1 LQFPTEREIWQH
13 PLLAEAQNGQRSA
26 ATLLSKDEARRI
38 AANVAKLPELLR
50 QLLAPINPLG
60 P

>member
-1 LQFPTEREIWQH
+1 LQFPNEREIWQH
-13 PLLAEAQNGQRSA
+13 PLLAEAQNSQRSV

-50 QLLAPINPLG
+50 QLNAG
-60 P
+60 QF